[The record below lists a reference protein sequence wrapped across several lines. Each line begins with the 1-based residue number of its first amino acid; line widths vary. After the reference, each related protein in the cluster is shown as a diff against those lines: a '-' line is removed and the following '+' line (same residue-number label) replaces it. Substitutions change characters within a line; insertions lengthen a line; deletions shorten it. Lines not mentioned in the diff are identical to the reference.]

1 MLNTLGYTA
10 LLLALAGLASAHL
23 RARVQARR
31 REEELRASEQRV
43 RQLEAAGRN
52 IDLHCQLRDA
62 ILDSIDDVIW
72 SIAAADWKPIYMNR
86 AVQSVYGWSVEDF
99 EQHPRLRLDLVH
111 PDDRPLVAERWA
123 ELDLIGTSA
132 IEYRI
137 LRRDGVTR
145 WVQDRCR
152 MAFGEDG
159 RPERIEGITIDITER
174 RNAEAAITRAT
185 AAALENARLKAEF
198 LANMSHEVRTPLNG
212 ILGMAELALATP
224 LTPEQREFV
233 RTIRA
238 SGDALLLTLNNLLD
252 YSALE
257 SGRMQLEVAP
267 FRLSEAI
274 ESATRAFASVAAQR
288 GVEILVDLD
297 PSIADLRDGDGERF
311 QQILT
316 HLLGNAVKFTE
327 SGEILLRIAT
337 DADHDDLDWIV
348 LSVLDT
354 GIGIAPEQ
362 MGRIFAA
369 FVQVDGSN
377 SRTYGGNGLGLAI
390 CAELTHLMSGR
401 IWAESEKGHGS
412 AFHVSIPLPK
422 ANSEDAELAQLPE
435 LAGKALLLLDDN
447 PAARRL
453 IGKIFVSLGL
463 TVHPADSGE
472 AAVRALK
479 QAQEAGTPFHYVAID
494 TALGTSD
501 GFAVGRRIR
510 SIPELEGVEL
520 IMLTSPALRGEAR
533 RCSELG
539 AFAQATKPL
548 LRHDLVRAL
557 TAGLRQRAAR
567 AAVRNARLNVLNS
580 VPEVGSERELDR
592 AHILLAEDNAVNQKL
607 AVRLLERNG
616 YRVTVVENG
625 QLAVAAHARERF
637 DLILM
642 DLQMP
647 VMDGFEA
654 TSNIRKAEAETGRHT
669 PIVAL
674 TAHAMKGDR
683 ERCLLSGMDEYV
695 TKPIKPSLLYAT
707 IDALLVAGPEPGR
720 EMAEGADGHGNPT
733 DQVDDQPQADAA

>member
-1 MLNTLGYTA
+1 
-10 LLLALAGLASAHL
+10 
-23 RARVQARR
+23 
-31 REEELRASEQRV
+31 
-43 RQLEAAGRN
+43 
-52 IDLHCQLRDA
+52 
-62 ILDSIDDVIW
+62 
-72 SIAAADWKPIYMNR
+72 
-86 AVQSVYGWSVEDF
+86 
-99 EQHPRLRLDLVH
+99 
-111 PDDRPLVAERWA
+111 
-123 ELDLIGTSA
+123 
-132 IEYRI
+132 
-137 LRRDGVTR
+137 
-145 WVQDRCR
+145 

-412 AFHVSIPLPK
+412 AFHVSIP
-422 ANSEDAELAQLPE
+422 
-435 LAGKALLLLDDN
+435 
-447 PAARRL
+447 
-453 IGKIFVSLGL
+453 
-463 TVHPADSGE
+463 
-472 AAVRALK
+472 
-479 QAQEAGTPFHYVAID
+479 
-494 TALGTSD
+494 
-501 GFAVGRRIR
+501 
-510 SIPELEGVEL
+510 
-520 IMLTSPALRGEAR
+520 SP
-533 RCSELG
+533 
-539 AFAQATKPL
+539 
-548 LRHDLVRAL
+548 
-557 TAGLRQRAAR
+557 
-567 AAVRNARLNVLNS
+567 
-580 VPEVGSERELDR
+580 
-592 AHILLAEDNAVNQKL
+592 
-607 AVRLLERNG
+607 
-616 YRVTVVENG
+616 
-625 QLAVAAHARERF
+625 
-637 DLILM
+637 
-642 DLQMP
+642 
-647 VMDGFEA
+647 
-654 TSNIRKAEAETGRHT
+654 
-669 PIVAL
+669 
-674 TAHAMKGDR
+674 
-683 ERCLLSGMDEYV
+683 
-695 TKPIKPSLLYAT
+695 
-707 IDALLVAGPEPGR
+707 
-720 EMAEGADGHGNPT
+720 
-733 DQVDDQPQADAA
+733 